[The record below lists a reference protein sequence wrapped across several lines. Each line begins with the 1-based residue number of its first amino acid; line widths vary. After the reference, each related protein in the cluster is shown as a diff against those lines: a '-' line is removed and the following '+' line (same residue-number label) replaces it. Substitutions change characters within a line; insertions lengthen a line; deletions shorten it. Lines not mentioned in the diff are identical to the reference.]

1 MLGLLRLN
9 LGDTVNR
16 IKDKEEKGR
25 MYLLSLIQPSLW
37 LPRCLKSLRGD
48 PLFTQS
54 LNKYTLNAYYVSG
67 TILGTEDTRCK
78 KKTPVS
84 LAVCFSPAG
93 SRYPGKDTVEAE
105 LDLTRAAV

>member
-1 MLGLLRLN
+1 MLALLRLN

-16 IKDKEEKGR
+16 IKDKEGEGR
-25 MYLLSLIQPSLW
+25 ICLLSLTQPSLW
-37 LPRCLKSLRGD
+37 VPRCLKPSRDD
-48 PLFTQS
+48 PLFTHS
-54 LNKYTLNAYYVSG
+54 LNKYILNAYYVSG

-84 LAVCFSPAG
+84 LAVCSSPTG
-93 SRYPGKDTVEAE
+93 SRSPGKDTVEAE

>member
-1 MLGLLRLN
+1 MLALLRLN

-16 IKDKEEKGR
+16 IKEKGR
-25 MYLLSLIQPSLW
+25 MCLLSLIQPSLW
-37 LPRCLKSLRGD
+37 LPRCLKPSRDD
-48 PLFTQS
+48 PLFTHS
-54 LNKYTLNAYYVSG
+54 LNKYILTAYYVSG

-84 LAVCFSPAG
+84 LAVCSSPTG
-93 SRYPGKDTVEAE
+93 SRSPGKDTVEAE